1 VVISELQKTIPI
13 SDRQYSQL
21 QMMFLL
27 AYGVMYAGGGR
38 IMDALGTR
46 AGYAVIIVWWSA
58 ANLMHGLV
66 SSVFGLS
73 AARFLLGLG
82 EGGGFPG
89 SAKAVSEWFPA
100 KERSFAFGI
109 FNTGSSVGA
118 VIAPPLI
125 AGISVWFGWR
135 WVFVITG
142 IMGFVWAAAWLVLY
156 QLPGRHRLIT
166 PAERDYLRDALPKAA
181 AAGDGPRVRW
191 VDLLRCRQV
200 LGVVAAKFLSDSA
213 WYFFIFWLP
222 KYLGDVRHLNIK
234 EIGYFAWIPYAGA
247 GAGSFIGGW
256 LSSWLLRRGL
266 SIDRSRKTALM
277 RFFLASGGLTWLAK
291 VLTPSPRTSPS
302 LFSST

>member
-1 VVISELQKTIPI
+1 
-13 SDRQYSQL
+13 
-21 QMMFLL
+21 MMFLL

-166 PAERDYLRDALPKAA
+166 PADISRGYLTPAPARVVSS
-181 AAGDGPRVRW
+181 AAG
-191 VDLLRCRQV
+191 
-200 LGVVAAKFLSDSA
+200 
-213 WYFFIFWLP
+213 
-222 KYLGDVRHLNIK
+222 
-234 EIGYFAWIPYAGA
+234 
-247 GAGSFIGGW
+247 
-256 LSSWLLRRGL
+256 
-266 SIDRSRKTALM
+266 
-277 RFFLASGGLTWLAK
+277 
-291 VLTPSPRTSPS
+291 
-302 LFSST
+302 